1 MTTTIAGEIQYDIAA
16 VKKRILRNLVD
27 EADNEIKDTQFE
39 VYRNYGVAL
48 NPLTELPQRQPKI
61 PFWTVVTD
69 LFESDQAVPCMIP
82 VGLCWG
88 DASYNRADE
97 INWSQINT
105 NIEYSQ
111 GYSYDA
117 AAYIDVVY
125 DPETGRFI
133 VKKGQHRVIM
143 AFLCLG
149 EDACVAAN
157 VKLVDDDYTEEQ
169 QITAEAYEHHVDAQK
184 VARQKAHQAGRS
196 AFVSGD
202 EDDIKYT
209 NFILSHGIGVKGKM
223 HLFPQLAHFSR
234 VCDTPWAVKSA
245 MQMDEKYEP
254 NKEYTSMALHML
266 NKYLPANDKVIGGKA
281 IKAVTQFLHLFEDK
295 IKSTAVKNNTT
306 FELFVDE
313 IFKYMWHQRK
323 TKSAAWLKGSQAF
336 RGENVIIPLARLI
349 KFTNAYC
356 QESNI
361 TLPDG
366 RKNEDS
372 VWCSTDEKF
381 WCDFLTKSTPKEL
394 HGSVNAIV
402 SEC

>member
-1 MTTTIAGEIQYDIAA
+1 MTTLFAEDIQQKHIIA
-16 VKKRILRNLVD
+16 VKKRILRNLVN
-27 EADNEIKDTQFE
+27 EAGNEIKETQLE

-48 NPLTELPQRQPKI
+48 NPLTNLYQQQPKI
-61 PFWTVVTD
+61 PFWTAVIE
-69 LFESDQAVPCMIP
+69 LFESNQAVPCMIP
-82 VGLCWG
+82 VTLCLG

-105 NIEYSQ
+105 NIEYSK

-125 DPETGRFI
+125 DPKTGRFI

-143 AFLCLG
+143 AYLCLG
-149 EDACVAAN
+149 EDACISAN
-157 VKLVDDDYTEEQ
+157 VKLLDENFTEEQ

-184 VARQKAHQAGRS
+184 VARQKAHQAGLS

-202 EDDIKYT
+202 EKDIEYT

-223 HLFPQLAHFSR
+223 HLFPQFNHFRR

-245 MQMDEKYEP
+245 KQISEKYA
-254 NKEYTSMALHML
+254 SMSLHL
-266 NKYLPANDKVIGGKA
+266 LDKYLPTSDKVIGGKA
-281 IKAVTQFLHLFEDK
+281 IKSVTQFLHLFEDK
-295 IKSTAVKNNTT
+295 IESTAVKNNTT

-313 IFKYMWHQRK
+313 VFKYMWHQRR

-349 KFTNAYC
+349 KFTNSYC

-361 TLPDG
+361 ILPDG

-372 VWCSTDEKF
+372 VWGSTDEKF
-381 WCDFLTKSTPKEL
+381 WVEFLNDTTPREL

>member
-1 MTTTIAGEIQYDIAA
+1 MTTMFAEQIQQERIVA

-27 EADNEIKDTQFE
+27 EASNEIKETQLE

-48 NPLTELPQRQPKI
+48 NPLTKLPQQQPKI
-61 PFWTVVTD
+61 PFWTAMIE
-69 LFESDQAVPCMIP
+69 LFEPNQAVPCMIP

-88 DASYNRADE
+88 DASYNRVDE

-105 NIEYSQ
+105 NIEYSK

-125 DPETGRFI
+125 DPNTGRFI

-143 AFLCLG
+143 AYLCLG
-149 EDACVAAN
+149 EDAHITAN
-157 VKLVDDDYTEEQ
+157 VKLLDESFTEEE

-202 EDDIKYT
+202 EEDILYT

-223 HLFPQLAHFSR
+223 HLFPQFNHFSR
-234 VCDTPWAVKSA
+234 DCDTPWALKSA
-245 MQMDEKYEP
+245 MQI
-254 NKEYTSMALHML
+254 NTEYTSMALHLL
-266 NKYLPANDKVIGGKA
+266 NKYLPTSDKVIGGKA
-281 IKAVTQFLHLFEDK
+281 IKSVTQFLTLFADK
-295 IKSTAVKNNTT
+295 INKTANENDTT
-306 FELFVDE
+306 FENFIDE
-313 IFKYMWHQRK
+313 VFKYMWHQRK
-323 TKSAAWLKGSQAF
+323 TKSSSWLKGSQAF

-349 KFTNAYC
+349 KFTNSYA

-361 TLPDG
+361 RLPDG

-381 WCDFLTKSTPKEL
+381 WCDFLNNSTPKEL
-394 HGSVNAIV
+394 HGSVNAIA

>member
-1 MTTTIAGEIQYDIAA
+1 MTTMFAEQIQQERIVA

-27 EADNEIKDTQFE
+27 EAGNEIKETQLE

-48 NPLTELPQRQPKI
+48 NSLTKLCQQQPKI
-61 PFWTVVTD
+61 SFWTAMIE
-69 LFESDQAVPCMIP
+69 LFEPNQAVPCMIP

-88 DASYNRADE
+88 DASYNRVDE

-105 NIEYSQ
+105 NIEYSK

-125 DPETGRFI
+125 DPNTGRFI

-143 AFLCLG
+143 AYLCLG
-149 EDACVAAN
+149 EDAHITAN
-157 VKLVDDDYTEEQ
+157 VKLLDESFTEEE

-202 EDDIKYT
+202 EEDILYT

-223 HLFPQLAHFSR
+223 HLFPQFNHFSR
-234 VCDTPWAVKSA
+234 DCDTPWAVKSA
-245 MQMDEKYEP
+245 MQI
-254 NKEYTSMALHML
+254 NTEYTSMALHLL
-266 NKYLPANDKVIGGKA
+266 NKYLPTSDKVIGGKA
-281 IKAVTQFLHLFEDK
+281 IKSVTQFLTLFADK
-295 IKSTAVKNNTT
+295 INKTANENDTT
-306 FELFVDE
+306 FENFIDE
-313 IFKYMWHQRK
+313 VFKYMWHQRK
-323 TKSAAWLKGSQAF
+323 TKSSSWLKGSQAF

-349 KFTNAYC
+349 KFTNSYA

-361 TLPDG
+361 RLPDG

-381 WCDFLTKSTPKEL
+381 WCDFLNNSTPKEL
-394 HGSVNAIV
+394 HGSVNAIA

>member
-1 MTTTIAGEIQYDIAA
+1 MTTMFAEQIQQERIVA

-27 EADNEIKDTQFE
+27 EAGNEIKETQLE

-48 NPLTELPQRQPKI
+48 NPLTKLCQQQPKI
-61 PFWTVVTD
+61 SFWTAMIE
-69 LFESDQAVPCMIP
+69 LFEPNQAVPCMIP

-88 DASYNRADE
+88 DASYNRVDE

-105 NIEYSQ
+105 NIEYSK

-125 DPETGRFI
+125 DPNTGRFI

-143 AFLCLG
+143 AYLCLG
-149 EDACVAAN
+149 EDAHITAN
-157 VKLVDDDYTEEQ
+157 VKLLDESFTEEE

-202 EDDIKYT
+202 EEDILYT

-223 HLFPQLAHFSR
+223 HLFPQFNHFSR
-234 VCDTPWAVKSA
+234 DCDTPWAVKSA
-245 MQMDEKYEP
+245 MQI
-254 NKEYTSMALHML
+254 NTEYTSMALHLL
-266 NKYLPANDKVIGGKA
+266 NKYLPTSDKVIGGKA
-281 IKAVTQFLHLFEDK
+281 IKSVTQFLTLFADK
-295 IKSTAVKNNTT
+295 IDKTANENDTT
-306 FELFVDE
+306 FENFIDE
-313 IFKYMWHQRK
+313 VFKYMWHQRK
-323 TKSAAWLKGSQAF
+323 TKSSSWLKGSQAF

-349 KFTNAYC
+349 KFTNSYA

-361 TLPDG
+361 RLPDG

-381 WCDFLTKSTPKEL
+381 WCDFLNNSTPKEL
-394 HGSVNAIV
+394 HGSVNAIA

>member
-1 MTTTIAGEIQYDIAA
+1 MTTTTAGRIQYNIDA

-27 EADNEIKDTQFE
+27 EAGNEIKETQLE

-61 PFWTVVTD
+61 PFWTTVAD
-69 LFESDQAVPCMIP
+69 LFEADQAVPCMIP
-82 VGLCWG
+82 VILCWG

-125 DPETGRFI
+125 NIKTGRFI

-149 EDACVAAN
+149 EDACVSAN
-157 VKLVDDDYTEEQ
+157 VKLVDESYTEEQ

-196 AFVSGD
+196 AFVAGD

-245 MQMDEKYEP
+245 MQINEG
-254 NKEYTSMALHML
+254 YTSMALHLL
-266 NKYLPANDKVIGGKA
+266 NKYLPVNDKVIGGKA
-281 IKAVTQFLHLFEDK
+281 IKSVTQFLTLFADK
-295 IKSTAVKNNTT
+295 INKTASENDTT
-306 FELFVDE
+306 FVNFVDE
-313 IFKYMWHQRK
+313 VFKYMWHQRK

-361 TLPDG
+361 ILPDG
-366 RKNEDS
+366 RKNEES
-372 VWCSTDEKF
+372 AWCSTDEKF
-381 WCDFLTKSTPKEL
+381 WCEFLNKNTPKEL

>member
-1 MTTTIAGEIQYDIAA
+1 MTATQIVA
-16 VKKRILRNLVD
+16 VKKRILIHLVD
-27 EADNEIKDTQFE
+27 EASKEVKDIQLE
-39 VYRNYGVAL
+39 EYRNYGVAL
-48 NPLTELPQRQPKI
+48 NSLSGLPQKPPKI
-61 PFWTVVTD
+61 PHWTAVAD
-69 LFESDQAVPCMIP
+69 LFEVDQAVPCMIP
-82 VGLCWG
+82 VTICWG
-88 DASYNRADE
+88 DAAYNRADE
-97 INWSQINT
+97 INWSQIHN

-117 AAYIDVVY
+117 SNNLDVVY
-125 DPETGRFI
+125 DPKTGRFI

-143 AFLCLG
+143 AFFCLG
-149 EDACVAAN
+149 EDACIPAN
-157 VKLVDDDYTEEQ
+157 VKLIDEDYTEEE
-169 QITAEAYEHHVDAQK
+169 QITAEAYDHHVDAQK

-202 EDDIKYT
+202 PDDIKYT

-245 MQMDEKYEP
+245 MQINE
-254 NKEYTSMALHML
+254 EYTSLALKLL
-266 NKYLPANDKVIGGKA
+266 NKYLPANDKIIGGKA
-281 IKAVTQFLHLFEDK
+281 IKAVTQFLHLFADK
-295 IKSTAVKNNTT
+295 IESTAVKNNTT
-306 FELFVDE
+306 FELLVDE
-313 IFKYMWHQRK
+313 VFKYMWHQRK

-361 TLPDG
+361 ILPDG

-372 VWCSTDEKF
+372 AWCSTDEKF
-381 WCDFLTKSTPKEL
+381 WCDFLIKSTPKEL

>member
-1 MTTTIAGEIQYDIAA
+1 MTTMFDEQIQQERIVA

-27 EADNEIKDTQFE
+27 EASNEIKETQLE

-48 NPLTELPQRQPKI
+48 NSLTKLCQQQPKI
-61 PFWTVVTD
+61 SFWTAMIE
-69 LFESDQAVPCMIP
+69 LFEPNQAVPCMIP

-88 DASYNRADE
+88 DASYNRVDE

-105 NIEYSQ
+105 NIEYSK

-125 DPETGRFI
+125 DPNTGRFI

-143 AFLCLG
+143 AYLCLG
-149 EDACVAAN
+149 EDAHITAN
-157 VKLVDDDYTEEQ
+157 VKLLDESFTEEE

-202 EDDIKYT
+202 EEDILYT

-223 HLFPQLAHFSR
+223 HLFPQFNHFSR
-234 VCDTPWAVKSA
+234 DCDTPLAVKSA
-245 MQMDEKYEP
+245 MQI
-254 NKEYTSMALHML
+254 NTEYTSMALHLL
-266 NKYLPANDKVIGGKA
+266 NKYLPTSDKVIGGKA
-281 IKAVTQFLHLFEDK
+281 IKSVTKFLTLFADK
-295 IKSTAVKNNTT
+295 INKTANENDTT
-306 FELFVDE
+306 FENFIDE
-313 IFKYMWHQRK
+313 VFKYMWHQRK
-323 TKSAAWLKGSQAF
+323 TKSSSWLKGSQAF

-349 KFTNAYC
+349 KFTNSYA

-361 TLPDG
+361 RLPDG

-381 WCDFLTKSTPKEL
+381 WCDFLNNSTPKEL
-394 HGSVNAIV
+394 HGSVNAIA

>member
-1 MTTTIAGEIQYDIAA
+1 MTTMFAEQIQQERIVA

-27 EADNEIKDTQFE
+27 EASNEIKETQLE

-48 NPLTELPQRQPKI
+48 NPLTKLPQQQPKI
-61 PFWTVVTD
+61 PFWTAMIE
-69 LFESDQAVPCMIP
+69 LFEPNQAVPCMIP

-88 DASYNRADE
+88 DASYNRVDE

-105 NIEYSQ
+105 NIEYSK

-125 DPETGRFI
+125 DPNTGRFI

-143 AFLCLG
+143 AYLCLG
-149 EDACVAAN
+149 EDAHITAN
-157 VKLVDDDYTEEQ
+157 VKLLDESFTEEE

-202 EDDIKYT
+202 EEDILYT

-223 HLFPQLAHFSR
+223 HLFPQFNHFSR
-234 VCDTPWAVKSA
+234 DCDTPWAVKSA
-245 MQMDEKYEP
+245 MQI
-254 NKEYTSMALHML
+254 NTEYTSMALHLL
-266 NKYLPANDKVIGGKA
+266 NKYLPTSDKVIGGKA
-281 IKAVTQFLHLFEDK
+281 IKSVTQFLTLFADK
-295 IKSTAVKNNTT
+295 INKTANENDTT
-306 FELFVDE
+306 FENFIDE
-313 IFKYMWHQRK
+313 VFKYMWHQRK
-323 TKSAAWLKGSQAF
+323 TKSSSWLKGSQAF

-349 KFTNAYC
+349 KFTNSYA

-361 TLPDG
+361 RLPDG

-381 WCDFLTKSTPKEL
+381 WCDFLNNSTPKEL
-394 HGSVNAIV
+394 HGSVNAIA

>member
-1 MTTTIAGEIQYDIAA
+1 MTTMFAEQIQQERIVA

-27 EADNEIKDTQFE
+27 EASNEIKETQLE

-48 NPLTELPQRQPKI
+48 NSLTKLCQQQPKI
-61 PFWTVVTD
+61 SFWTAMVE
-69 LFESDQAVPCMIP
+69 LFEPNQAVPCMIP

-88 DASYNRADE
+88 DASYNRVDE

-105 NIEYSQ
+105 NIEYSK

-125 DPETGRFI
+125 DPNTGRFI

-143 AFLCLG
+143 AYLCLG
-149 EDACVAAN
+149 EDAHITAN
-157 VKLVDDDYTEEQ
+157 VKLLDESFTEEE

-202 EDDIKYT
+202 EEDILYT

-223 HLFPQLAHFSR
+223 HLFPQFNHFSR
-234 VCDTPWAVKSA
+234 DCDTPWAVKSA
-245 MQMDEKYEP
+245 MQI
-254 NKEYTSMALHML
+254 NTEYTSMALHLL
-266 NKYLPANDKVIGGKA
+266 NKYLPTSDKVIGGKA
-281 IKAVTQFLHLFEDK
+281 IKSVTQFLTLFADK
-295 IKSTAVKNNTT
+295 INKTANENDTT
-306 FELFVDE
+306 FENFIDE
-313 IFKYMWHQRK
+313 VFKYMWHQRK
-323 TKSAAWLKGSQAF
+323 TKSSSWLKGSQAF

-349 KFTNAYC
+349 KFTNSYA

-361 TLPDG
+361 RLPDG

-381 WCDFLTKSTPKEL
+381 WCDFLNNSTPKEL
-394 HGSVNAIV
+394 HGSVNAIA

>member
-1 MTTTIAGEIQYDIAA
+1 MTTMFAEQIQQERIVA

-27 EADNEIKDTQFE
+27 EASNEIKETQLE

-48 NPLTELPQRQPKI
+48 NPLTKLPQQQPKI
-61 PFWTVVTD
+61 PFWTAMIE
-69 LFESDQAVPCMIP
+69 LFEPNQAVPCMIP

-88 DASYNRADE
+88 DASYNRVDE

-105 NIEYSQ
+105 NIEYSK

-125 DPETGRFI
+125 DPNTGRFI

-143 AFLCLG
+143 AYLCLG
-149 EDACVAAN
+149 EDAHITAN
-157 VKLVDDDYTEEQ
+157 VKLLDESFTEEE

-202 EDDIKYT
+202 EEDILYT

-223 HLFPQLAHFSR
+223 HLFPQFNHFSR
-234 VCDTPWAVKSA
+234 DCDTPWAVKSA
-245 MQMDEKYEP
+245 MQI
-254 NKEYTSMALHML
+254 NTEYSSMALHLL
-266 NKYLPANDKVIGGKA
+266 NKYLPTSDKVIGGKA
-281 IKAVTQFLHLFEDK
+281 IKSVTQFLTLFADK
-295 IKSTAVKNNTT
+295 INKTANENDTT
-306 FELFVDE
+306 FENFIDE
-313 IFKYMWHQRK
+313 VFKYMWHQRK
-323 TKSAAWLKGSQAF
+323 TKSSSWLKGSQAF

-349 KFTNAYC
+349 KFTNSYA

-361 TLPDG
+361 RLPDG

-381 WCDFLTKSTPKEL
+381 WCDFLNNSTPKEL
-394 HGSVNAIV
+394 HGPVNAIA

>member
-1 MTTTIAGEIQYDIAA
+1 MTTMFAEQIQQERIVA

-27 EADNEIKDTQFE
+27 EASNEIKETQLE

-48 NPLTELPQRQPKI
+48 NSLTKLCQQQPKI
-61 PFWTVVTD
+61 SFWTAMIE
-69 LFESDQAVPCMIP
+69 LFEPNQAVPCMIP

-88 DASYNRADE
+88 DASYNRVDE

-105 NIEYSQ
+105 NIEYSK

-125 DPETGRFI
+125 DPNTGRFI

-143 AFLCLG
+143 AYLCLG
-149 EDACVAAN
+149 EDAHITAN
-157 VKLVDDDYTEEQ
+157 VKLLDESFTEEE

-202 EDDIKYT
+202 EEDILYT
-209 NFILSHGIGVKGKM
+209 NFILSHCIGVKGKM
-223 HLFPQLAHFSR
+223 HLFPQFNHFSR
-234 VCDTPWAVKSA
+234 DCDTPWAVKSA
-245 MQMDEKYEP
+245 MQI
-254 NKEYTSMALHML
+254 NTEYTSMALHLL
-266 NKYLPANDKVIGGKA
+266 NKYLPTSDKVIGGKA
-281 IKAVTQFLHLFEDK
+281 IKSVTQFLTLFADK
-295 IKSTAVKNNTT
+295 INKTANENDTT
-306 FELFVDE
+306 FENFIDE
-313 IFKYMWHQRK
+313 VFKYMWHQRK
-323 TKSAAWLKGSQAF
+323 TKSSSWLKGSQAF

-349 KFTNAYC
+349 KFTNSYA

-361 TLPDG
+361 RLPDG

-381 WCDFLTKSTPKEL
+381 WCDFLNNSTPKEL
-394 HGSVNAIV
+394 HGSVNAIA

>member
-1 MTTTIAGEIQYDIAA
+1 MTTVFAEAVRHDMIVA
-16 VKKRILRNLVD
+16 VKKRFLRNLVD
-27 EADNEIKDTQFE
+27 EAGNEIKETQLE

-48 NPLTELPQRQPKI
+48 NPLTNKPQQPPRI
-61 PFWTVVTD
+61 PFWTSVVK
-69 LFESDQAVPCMIP
+69 LFDTNQAVPCMIP
-82 VGLCWG
+82 VVLCWG

-117 AAYIDVVY
+117 SAYIDVVY
-125 DPETGRFI
+125 CSKTGRFI

-149 EDACVAAN
+149 EDAVIAAN
-157 VKLVDDDYTEEQ
+157 IKLVDDAYSEEE
-169 QITAEAYEHHVDAQK
+169 QITAEAHEHHVDAQK

-202 EDDIKYT
+202 EEDILYT

-223 HLFPQLAHFSR
+223 HLFPQFSHFNR
-234 VCDTPWAVKSA
+234 DCDTPWAVKSA
-245 MQMDEKYEP
+245 MQISK
-254 NKEYTSMALHML
+254 KYTSMALHL
-266 NKYLPANDKVIGGKA
+266 LTKYLPISDKVIGGKA
-281 IKAVTQFLHLFEDK
+281 IKSVTQFLTLFSDK
-295 IKSTAVKNNTT
+295 IQKTADQNGVT
-306 FELFVDE
+306 FENFIDE
-313 IFKYMWHQRK
+313 VFKYMWHQRK
-323 TKSAAWLKGSQAF
+323 TKSSSWLKGSQAF

-361 TLPDG
+361 KLPDG
-366 RKNEDS
+366 RKNDDS

-381 WCDFLTKSTPKEL
+381 WCDFLNKTTPKEL

>member
-1 MTTTIAGEIQYDIAA
+1 MTTMFAEQIQQERIVA

-27 EADNEIKDTQFE
+27 EASNEIKETQLE
-39 VYRNYGVAL
+39 VYSNYGVAL
-48 NPLTELPQRQPKI
+48 NTLTKLPQQQPKI
-61 PFWTVVTD
+61 PFWTAMIE
-69 LFESDQAVPCMIP
+69 LFEPNQAVPCMIP

-88 DASYNRADE
+88 DASYNRVDE

-105 NIEYSQ
+105 NIEYSK

-125 DPETGRFI
+125 DPNTGRFI

-143 AFLCLG
+143 AYLCLG
-149 EDACVAAN
+149 EDAHITAN
-157 VKLVDDDYTEEQ
+157 VKLLDESFTEEE

-202 EDDIKYT
+202 EEDILYT

-223 HLFPQLAHFSR
+223 HLFPQFNHFSR
-234 VCDTPWAVKSA
+234 DCDTPWAVKSA
-245 MQMDEKYEP
+245 MQI
-254 NKEYTSMALHML
+254 NTEYTSMALHLL
-266 NKYLPANDKVIGGKA
+266 NKYLPTSDKVIGGKA
-281 IKAVTQFLHLFEDK
+281 IKSVTQFLTLFADK
-295 IKSTAVKNNTT
+295 INKTANENDTT
-306 FELFVDE
+306 FENFIDE
-313 IFKYMWHQRK
+313 VFKYMWHQRK
-323 TKSAAWLKGSQAF
+323 TKSSSWLKCSQAF

-349 KFTNAYC
+349 KFTNSYA

-361 TLPDG
+361 RLPDG

-381 WCDFLTKSTPKEL
+381 WCDFLNNSTPKEL
-394 HGSVNAIV
+394 HGSVNAIA

>member
-1 MTTTIAGEIQYDIAA
+1 MTTMFAEQIQQERIVA

-27 EADNEIKDTQFE
+27 EASNEIKETQLE

-48 NPLTELPQRQPKI
+48 NPLTKLPQQQPKI
-61 PFWTVVTD
+61 PFWTAMIE
-69 LFESDQAVPCMIP
+69 LFEPNQAVPCMIP

-105 NIEYSQ
+105 NIEYSK

-125 DPETGRFI
+125 DPNTGRFI

-143 AFLCLG
+143 AYLCLG
-149 EDACVAAN
+149 EDAHITAN
-157 VKLVDDDYTEEQ
+157 VKLLDESFTEEE

-202 EDDIKYT
+202 EEDILYT

-223 HLFPQLAHFSR
+223 HLFPQFNHFSR
-234 VCDTPWAVKSA
+234 DCDTPWAVKSA
-245 MQMDEKYEP
+245 MQI
-254 NKEYTSMALHML
+254 NTEYTSMALHLL
-266 NKYLPANDKVIGGKA
+266 NKYLPTSDKVIGGKA
-281 IKAVTQFLHLFEDK
+281 IKSVTQFLTLFADK
-295 IKSTAVKNNTT
+295 INKTANENDTT
-306 FELFVDE
+306 FENFIDE
-313 IFKYMWHQRK
+313 VFKYMWHQRK
-323 TKSAAWLKGSQAF
+323 TKSSSWLKGSQAF

-349 KFTNAYC
+349 KFTNSYA

-361 TLPDG
+361 RLPDG

-381 WCDFLTKSTPKEL
+381 WCDFLNNSTPKEL
-394 HGSVNAIV
+394 HGSVNAIA

>member
-1 MTTTIAGEIQYDIAA
+1 MTTMFAEQIQQERIVA

-27 EADNEIKDTQFE
+27 EASNEIKETQLE

-48 NPLTELPQRQPKI
+48 NSLTKLCQQQPKI
-61 PFWTVVTD
+61 SFWTAMIE
-69 LFESDQAVPCMIP
+69 LFEPNQAVPCMIP

-88 DASYNRADE
+88 DASYNRVDE

-105 NIEYSQ
+105 NIEYSK

-125 DPETGRFI
+125 DPNTGRFI

-143 AFLCLG
+143 AYLCLG
-149 EDACVAAN
+149 EDAHITAN
-157 VKLVDDDYTEEQ
+157 VKLLDESFTEEE

-202 EDDIKYT
+202 EEDILYT

-223 HLFPQLAHFSR
+223 HLFPQFNHFSR
-234 VCDTPWAVKSA
+234 DCDTPWAVKSA
-245 MQMDEKYEP
+245 MQI
-254 NKEYTSMALHML
+254 NTEYTSMALHLL
-266 NKYLPANDKVIGGKA
+266 NKYLPTSDKVIGGKA
-281 IKAVTQFLHLFEDK
+281 IKSVTQFLTLFADK
-295 IKSTAVKNNTT
+295 INKTANENDTT
-306 FELFVDE
+306 FENFIDE
-313 IFKYMWHQRK
+313 VFKYMWHQRK
-323 TKSAAWLKGSQAF
+323 TKSSSWLKGSQAF

-349 KFTNAYC
+349 KFTNSYA

-361 TLPDG
+361 RLPDG

-381 WCDFLTKSTPKEL
+381 WCDFLNNSTPKEL
-394 HGSVNAIV
+394 HGSVNAIA

>member
-1 MTTTIAGEIQYDIAA
+1 MTTMFAEQIQQERIVA

-27 EADNEIKDTQFE
+27 EASNEIKETQLE

-48 NPLTELPQRQPKI
+48 NQLTKLPQQQPKI
-61 PFWTVVTD
+61 PFWTAMIE
-69 LFESDQAVPCMIP
+69 LFEPNQAVPCMIP

-88 DASYNRADE
+88 DASYNRVDE

-105 NIEYSQ
+105 NIEYSK

-125 DPETGRFI
+125 DPNTGRFI

-143 AFLCLG
+143 AYLCLG
-149 EDACVAAN
+149 EDAHITAN
-157 VKLVDDDYTEEQ
+157 VKLLDESFTEEE

-202 EDDIKYT
+202 EEDILYT

-223 HLFPQLAHFSR
+223 HLFPQFNHFSR
-234 VCDTPWAVKSA
+234 DCDTPWAVKSA
-245 MQMDEKYEP
+245 MQI
-254 NKEYTSMALHML
+254 NTEYTSMALHLL
-266 NKYLPANDKVIGGKA
+266 NKYLPTSDKVIGGKA
-281 IKAVTQFLHLFEDK
+281 IKSVTQFLTLFADK
-295 IKSTAVKNNTT
+295 INKTANENDTT
-306 FELFVDE
+306 FENFIDE
-313 IFKYMWHQRK
+313 VFKYMWHQRK
-323 TKSAAWLKGSQAF
+323 TKSSSWLKGSQAF

-349 KFTNAYC
+349 KFTNSYA

-361 TLPDG
+361 RLPDG

-381 WCDFLTKSTPKEL
+381 WCDFLNNSTPKEL
-394 HGSVNAIV
+394 HGSVNAIA

>member
-1 MTTTIAGEIQYDIAA
+1 MTTVFAETVRHDTIVA

-27 EADNEIKDTQFE
+27 EAGNEIKETQLE

-48 NPLTELPQRQPKI
+48 NPLTNLPQQPPRI
-61 PFWTVVTD
+61 PFWTSVVE
-69 LFESDQAVPCMIP
+69 LFDPNQAVPCMIP
-82 VGLCWG
+82 VVLCWG

-117 AAYIDVVY
+117 SAYIDVVY
-125 DPETGRFI
+125 CRKTGRFI

-149 EDACVAAN
+149 EDAVIAAN
-157 VKLVDDDYTEEQ
+157 VKLVDDAYSEEE

-202 EDDIKYT
+202 EEDILYT

-223 HLFPQLAHFSR
+223 HLFPQFSHFNR
-234 VCDTPWAVKSA
+234 DCDTPWAVKSA
-245 MQMDEKYEP
+245 MQINED
-254 NKEYTSMALHML
+254 YTSMSLHL
-266 NKYLPANDKVIGGKA
+266 LTKYLPISDKVIGGKA
-281 IKAVTQFLHLFEDK
+281 IKSVTQFLTLFSDK
-295 IKSTAVKNNTT
+295 IQKTADQNGVT
-306 FELFVDE
+306 FENFVDE
-313 IFKYMWHQRK
+313 VFKYMWHQRK
-323 TKSAAWLKGSQAF
+323 TKSSSWLKGSQAF

-361 TLPDG
+361 KLPDG
-366 RKNEDS
+366 RKNDDS

-381 WCDFLTKSTPKEL
+381 WCDFLNKTTPKEL

>member
-1 MTTTIAGEIQYDIAA
+1 MTTMFAEQIQQERIVA

-27 EADNEIKDTQFE
+27 EASNEIKETQLE

-48 NPLTELPQRQPKI
+48 NSLTKLCQQQPKI
-61 PFWTVVTD
+61 SFWTAMIE
-69 LFESDQAVPCMIP
+69 LFEPNQAVPCMIP

-88 DASYNRADE
+88 DASYNRVDE

-105 NIEYSQ
+105 NIEYSK

-125 DPETGRFI
+125 DPNTGRFI

-143 AFLCLG
+143 AYLCLG
-149 EDACVAAN
+149 EDAHITAN
-157 VKLVDDDYTEEQ
+157 VKLLDESFTEEE

-202 EDDIKYT
+202 EEDILYT

-223 HLFPQLAHFSR
+223 HLFPQFNHFSR
-234 VCDTPWAVKSA
+234 DCDTPWAVKSA
-245 MQMDEKYEP
+245 MQI
-254 NKEYTSMALHML
+254 NTEYTSMALHLL
-266 NKYLPANDKVIGGKA
+266 NKYLPTSDKVIGGKA
-281 IKAVTQFLHLFEDK
+281 IKSVTQFLTLFADK
-295 IKSTAVKNNTT
+295 IDKTANENDTT
-306 FELFVDE
+306 FENFIDE
-313 IFKYMWHQRK
+313 VFKYMWHQRK
-323 TKSAAWLKGSQAF
+323 TKSSSWLKGSQAF

-349 KFTNAYC
+349 KFTNSYA

-361 TLPDG
+361 RLPDG

-381 WCDFLTKSTPKEL
+381 WCDFLNNSTPKEL
-394 HGSVNAIV
+394 HGSVNAIA

>member
-1 MTTTIAGEIQYDIAA
+1 
-16 VKKRILRNLVD
+16 
-27 EADNEIKDTQFE
+27 
-39 VYRNYGVAL
+39 
-48 NPLTELPQRQPKI
+48 
-61 PFWTVVTD
+61 
-69 LFESDQAVPCMIP
+69 MIP
-82 VGLCWG
+82 VVLCWG

-125 DPETGRFI
+125 NIRTGRFI

-149 EDACVAAN
+149 EDAVIAAN
-157 VKLVDDDYTEEQ
+157 VKLVDEEYTEEQ

-196 AFVSGD
+196 AFVAGD

-223 HLFPQLAHFSR
+223 HLFPQLKHFSR

-245 MQMDEKYEP
+245 MQINE
-254 NKEYTSMALHML
+254 EYTSLALKLL
-266 NKYLPANDKVIGGKA
+266 NMYLPANDQVIGGKA
-281 IKAVTQFLHLFEDK
+281 IKSVTQFLHLFADK
-295 IKSTAVKNNTT
+295 IESTAVKNNTT

-313 IFKYMWHQRK
+313 VFKYMWHQRK

-366 RKNEDS
+366 RKTEDS
-372 VWCSTDEKF
+372 AWCSTDEKF
-381 WCDFLTKSTPKEL
+381 WCEFLGKSTPKEL

>member
-1 MTTTIAGEIQYDIAA
+1 MTTMFAEQIQQERIVA

-27 EADNEIKDTQFE
+27 EADNEIKETQLE

-48 NPLTELPQRQPKI
+48 NSLTKLCQQQPKI
-61 PFWTVVTD
+61 SFWTAMVE
-69 LFESDQAVPCMIP
+69 LFEPNQAVPCMIP

-88 DASYNRADE
+88 DASYNRVDE

-105 NIEYSQ
+105 NIEYSK

-125 DPETGRFI
+125 DPNTGRFI

-143 AFLCLG
+143 AYLCLG
-149 EDACVAAN
+149 EDAHITAN
-157 VKLVDDDYTEEQ
+157 VKLLDESFTEEE

-202 EDDIKYT
+202 EEDILYT

-223 HLFPQLAHFSR
+223 HLFPQFNHFSR
-234 VCDTPWAVKSA
+234 DCDTPWAVKSA
-245 MQMDEKYEP
+245 MQI
-254 NKEYTSMALHML
+254 NTEYTSMALHLL
-266 NKYLPANDKVIGGKA
+266 NKYLPTSDKVIGGKA
-281 IKAVTQFLHLFEDK
+281 IKSVTQFLTLFADK
-295 IKSTAVKNNTT
+295 INKTANENDTT
-306 FELFVDE
+306 FENFIDE
-313 IFKYMWHQRK
+313 VFKYMWHQRK
-323 TKSAAWLKGSQAF
+323 TKSSSWLKGSQAF

-349 KFTNAYC
+349 KFTNSYA

-361 TLPDG
+361 RLPDG

-381 WCDFLTKSTPKEL
+381 WCDFLNNSTPKEL
-394 HGSVNAIV
+394 HGSVNAIA

>member
-1 MTTTIAGEIQYDIAA
+1 MTTVFAEAVRHDTIVA
-16 VKKRILRNLVD
+16 VKKRILKNLVD
-27 EADNEIKDTQFE
+27 EADNEIKETQLE
-39 VYRNYGVAL
+39 VYRNYGVAI
-48 NPLTELPQRQPKI
+48 NPLTNLPQQPPRI
-61 PFWTVVTD
+61 SFWTSVVE
-69 LFESDQAVPCMIP
+69 LFDPNQAVPCMIP
-82 VGLCWG
+82 VVLCWG

-117 AAYIDVVY
+117 SAYIDVVY
-125 DPETGRFI
+125 CPKTGRFI

-149 EDACVAAN
+149 EDAVIVAN
-157 VKLVDDDYTEEQ
+157 VKLVDDAYSEEE

-202 EDDIKYT
+202 EDDILYT

-223 HLFPQLAHFSR
+223 HLFPQFSHFNR
-234 VCDTPWAVKSA
+234 DCDTPWAVKSA
-245 MQMDEKYEP
+245 MQISE
-254 NKEYTSMALHML
+254 EYTSMSLHL
-266 NKYLPANDKVIGGKA
+266 LTKYLPISDKVIGGKA
-281 IKAVTQFLHLFEDK
+281 IKSVTQFLTLFSDK
-295 IKSTAVKNNTT
+295 IQKTADQNGVT
-306 FELFVDE
+306 FENFVDE
-313 IFKYMWHQRK
+313 VFKYMWHQRK
-323 TKSAAWLKGSQAF
+323 TKSSSWLKGSQAF

-361 TLPDG
+361 KLPDG
-366 RKNEDS
+366 RKNDDS

-381 WCDFLTKSTPKEL
+381 WCDFLNKTTPKEL

>member
-1 MTTTIAGEIQYDIAA
+1 MTTMFAEQIQQERIVA

-27 EADNEIKDTQFE
+27 EASNEIKETQLE

-48 NPLTELPQRQPKI
+48 NSLTKLPQQQPKI
-61 PFWTVVTD
+61 PFWTAMIE
-69 LFESDQAVPCMIP
+69 LFEPNQAVPCMIP

-88 DASYNRADE
+88 DASYNRVDE

-105 NIEYSQ
+105 NIEYSK

-125 DPETGRFI
+125 DPNTGRFI

-143 AFLCLG
+143 AYLCLG
-149 EDACVAAN
+149 EDAHITAN
-157 VKLVDDDYTEEQ
+157 VKLLDESFTEEE

-202 EDDIKYT
+202 EEDILYT

-223 HLFPQLAHFSR
+223 HLFPQFNHFSR
-234 VCDTPWAVKSA
+234 DCDTPWAVKSA
-245 MQMDEKYEP
+245 MQI
-254 NKEYTSMALHML
+254 NTEYTSMALHLL
-266 NKYLPANDKVIGGKA
+266 NKYLPTSDKVIGGKA
-281 IKAVTQFLHLFEDK
+281 IKSVTQFLTLFADK
-295 IKSTAVKNNTT
+295 INKTANENDTT
-306 FELFVDE
+306 FENFIDE
-313 IFKYMWHQRK
+313 VFKYMWHQRK
-323 TKSAAWLKGSQAF
+323 TKSSSWLKGSQAF

-349 KFTNAYC
+349 KFTNSYA

-361 TLPDG
+361 RLPDG

-381 WCDFLTKSTPKEL
+381 WCDFLNNSTPKEL
-394 HGSVNAIV
+394 HGSVNAIA

>member
-1 MTTTIAGEIQYDIAA
+1 MTTMFAEQIQQERIVA

-27 EADNEIKDTQFE
+27 EAGNEIKETQLE

-48 NPLTELPQRQPKI
+48 NPLTKLCQQQPKI
-61 PFWTVVTD
+61 SFWTAMIE
-69 LFESDQAVPCMIP
+69 LFEPNQAVPCMIP

-88 DASYNRADE
+88 DASYNRVDE

-105 NIEYSQ
+105 NIEYSK

-125 DPETGRFI
+125 DPNTGRFI

-143 AFLCLG
+143 AYLCLG
-149 EDACVAAN
+149 EDAHITAN
-157 VKLVDDDYTEEQ
+157 VKLLDESFTEEE

-202 EDDIKYT
+202 EEDILYT

-223 HLFPQLAHFSR
+223 HLFPQFNHFSR
-234 VCDTPWAVKSA
+234 DCDTPWAVKSA
-245 MQMDEKYEP
+245 MQI
-254 NKEYTSMALHML
+254 NTEYTSMALHLL
-266 NKYLPANDKVIGGKA
+266 NKYLPTSDKVIGGKA
-281 IKAVTQFLHLFEDK
+281 IKSVTQFLTLFADK
-295 IKSTAVKNNTT
+295 INKTANENDTT
-306 FELFVDE
+306 FENFIDE
-313 IFKYMWHQRK
+313 VFKYMWHQRK
-323 TKSAAWLKGSQAF
+323 TKSSSWLKGSQAF

-349 KFTNAYC
+349 KFTNSYA

-361 TLPDG
+361 RLPDG

-381 WCDFLTKSTPKEL
+381 WCDFLNNSTPKEL
-394 HGSVNAIV
+394 HGSVNAIA

>member
-1 MTTTIAGEIQYDIAA
+1 MTTMFAEQIQQERIVA

-27 EADNEIKDTQFE
+27 EAGNEIKETQLE

-48 NPLTELPQRQPKI
+48 NPLTKLCQQQPKI
-61 PFWTVVTD
+61 PFWTAMIE
-69 LFESDQAVPCMIP
+69 LFGPNQAVPCMIP

-88 DASYNRADE
+88 DASYNRVDE

-105 NIEYSQ
+105 NIEYSK

-125 DPETGRFI
+125 DPNTGRFI

-143 AFLCLG
+143 AYLCLG
-149 EDACVAAN
+149 EDAHITAN
-157 VKLVDDDYTEEQ
+157 VKLLDESFTEEE

-202 EDDIKYT
+202 EEDILYT

-223 HLFPQLAHFSR
+223 HLFPQFNHFSR
-234 VCDTPWAVKSA
+234 DCDTPWAVKSA
-245 MQMDEKYEP
+245 MQI
-254 NKEYTSMALHML
+254 NTEYTSMALHLL
-266 NKYLPANDKVIGGKA
+266 NKYLPTSDKVIGGKA
-281 IKAVTQFLHLFEDK
+281 IKSVTQFLTLFADK
-295 IKSTAVKNNTT
+295 IDKTANENDTT
-306 FELFVDE
+306 FENFIDE
-313 IFKYMWHQRK
+313 VFKYMWHQRK
-323 TKSAAWLKGSQAF
+323 TKSSSWLKGSQAF

-349 KFTNAYC
+349 KFTNSYA

-361 TLPDG
+361 RLPDG

-381 WCDFLTKSTPKEL
+381 WCDFLNNSTPKEL
-394 HGSVNAIV
+394 HGSVNAIA

>member
-1 MTTTIAGEIQYDIAA
+1 MTTTTAGKIQYDIAA

-27 EADNEIKDTQFE
+27 EAGNEIKDTQLE

-48 NPLTELPQRQPKI
+48 NPLTGLPQRQPKI
-61 PFWTVVTD
+61 PFWTAVTD

-82 VGLCWG
+82 VVLCWG

-125 DPETGRFI
+125 NIRTGRFI

-149 EDACVAAN
+149 EDACIAAN

-196 AFVSGD
+196 AFVAGD

-223 HLFPQLAHFSR
+223 HLFPQLSHFSR

-245 MQMDEKYEP
+245 MQINE
-254 NKEYTSMALHML
+254 EYTSMALKML
-266 NKYLPANDKVIGGKA
+266 NTYLPANDKVIGGKA
-281 IKAVTQFLHLFEDK
+281 IKSVTQFLHLFEDK
-295 IKSTAVKNNTT
+295 IQSTAIKNNTT

-313 IFKYMWHQRK
+313 VFKYMWYQRK

-356 QESNI
+356 QESNVI
-361 TLPDG
+361 LPDG

-372 VWCSTDEKF
+372 SWCSTDEKF